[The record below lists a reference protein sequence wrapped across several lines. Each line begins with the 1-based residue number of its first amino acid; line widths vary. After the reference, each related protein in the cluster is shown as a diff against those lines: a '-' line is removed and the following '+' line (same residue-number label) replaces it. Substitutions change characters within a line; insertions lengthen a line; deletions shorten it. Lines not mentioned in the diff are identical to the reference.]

1 MTWCFKIVI
10 WVQNCWLGLF
20 DASGKDFLHLEQP
33 WHSPSILLFYGFF
46 LLGLVHVYE
55 AAFVIT
61 VPWLDCWSF
70 INNCSV
76 CLLYR
81 SICLWWESYD
91 RSQILWDSCPFWN
104 PWHLWRGILSHQSRK
119 LCAVPRWDSAWLH
132 SSSKFTLLGLILM
145 SF

>member
-1 MTWCFKIVI
+1 MDCLLGSNCIIDRQTLLSSWSWVSNMVYDLSFLKHPVSFMTWCFKIVI
-10 WVQNCWLGLF
+10 WVQNCRLGLF

-61 VPWLDCWSF
+61 VPWLDCRGF
-70 INNCSV
+70 INHCSV

-91 RSQILWDSCPFWN
+91 RS
-104 PWHLWRGILSHQSRK
+104 
-119 LCAVPRWDSAWLH
+119 
-132 SSSKFTLLGLILM
+132 
-145 SF
+145 